1 MNNSTAVSNV
11 IPFTFQ
17 AKSVRV
23 QEIDGAPWFCVTDV
37 CSILGYSNSRD
48 AMSKHCRE
56 AGVAKRDIS
65 SAGQKRSLT
74 FISEG
79 NLYRLIIKSRKEEA
93 QRFESWVCDEVL
105 PAIRKSGTYT
115 DSSNKMSTLVDD
127 VIGVSGTSLINGV
140 IGQKVAILPVGIQR
154 QAKHKLHA
162 ILHTRFNVPRTE
174 LIPAG
179 KLDVA
184 CEYLAAYVLEGEF
197 LPKQVVGTLV
207 TMTATQALQVHSL
220 IHHAAWVAHYW
231 RHNIGPALQRVG
243 SDVHSGCNEHMESAE
258 RYRRSLD
265 EDLLPSIRE
274 QVGPTLMANFGW
286 GVRPQARA
294 VAA

>member
-1 MNNSTAVSNV
+1 MSNNSTAVSNV
-11 IPFTFQ
+11 IPFAFE

-23 QEIDGAPWFCVTDV
+23 QEIDGSPWFCVTDV

-56 AGVAKRDIS
+56 KGVAKRDTLTS
-65 SAGQKRSLT
+65 KGKQVLT
-74 FISEG
+74 FIDEG

-105 PAIRKSGTYT
+105 PAIRKTGTYIDT
-115 DSSNKMSTLVDD
+115 SNKMSTLVDD
-127 VIGVSGTSLINGV
+127 VIGVSGTNLINGV
-140 IGQKVAILPVGIQR
+140 IGQKVATLPVGVQR

-184 CEYLAAYVLEGEF
+184 CEYLAAYALEGEF
-197 LPKQVVGTLV
+197 LPKPEKVEGGIHLSRYE
-207 TMTATQALQVHSL
+207 TQHLYLLMSRFFLAGAERGRL
-220 IHHAAWVAHYW
+220 HAAA
-231 RHNIGPALQRVG
+231 IALDSEPLKKVWGQLHEGVFSFAALDKRR
-243 SDVHSGCNEHMESAE
+243 AE
-258 RYRRSLD
+258 IYGEYCALGMTGGYAML
-265 EDLLPSIRE
+265 E
-274 QVGPTLMANFGW
+274 
-286 GVRPQARA
+286 